1 MAKTSK
7 LMKKTM
13 KCFTFENMAGLILA
27 ILILFE
33 MPVEQNI
40 KELLNSPPGMI
51 LSLVLLVIL
60 FIFLNP
66 VVGILF
72 LIYLYECVK
81 NTGLNMAKFIPTN
94 LARTSVM
101 KQLNKN
107 VERKE
112 SDKVELNTIQRMA
125 PIVKKRENRNVSFV
139 PNQQTTMKFESV

>member
-13 KCFTFENMAGLILA
+13 KCFTFENMVGLILA

>member
-1 MAKTSK
+1 MAKKSK

-13 KCFTFENMAGLILA
+13 NCFTLENLIGLVLA
-27 ILILFE
+27 VLNLFE
-33 MPVEQNI
+33 IPVEQNI
-40 KELLNSPPGMI
+40 KELLNTPPGMI
-51 LSLVLLVIL
+51 LSLVLLVVL

-66 VVGILF
+66 IVGILF

-81 NTGLNMAKFIPTN
+81 NTGLNMAKFIPTDI
-94 LARTSVM
+94 ARSSVM

-112 SDKVELNTIQRMA
+112 SDTVELNTIRRMA

-139 PNQQTTMKFESV
+139 PNQQSTMLFDSV